1 MSTPSVAVILVAAG
15 SGLRLG
21 RPEPKAFVPLGDG
34 TLLSHAVSAV
44 LGMREPA
51 QLVVVVP
58 ADRVE
63 ATRSALQRSTD
74 ASTETDAAPAP
85 VVVAGGELRQDS
97 VAAGLAAVAPEVGV
111 VLVHDAARALTP
123 SLLFDEVAAAVHARG
138 HGVVPGLPVIDTVKR
153 VADGRVV
160 ETVDRAEL
168 AAVQTPQGFPRGAL
182 ERAYRLAG
190 GEFTD
195 DAALAAAAGVVV
207 DVVPGDVRAFKIT
220 VPADL
225 RRAEQLVAEADARA
239 EASLERH
246 GSEGAAQSEAGPE
259 SEPSILPPEPIA
271 EPRLVAPRVGTGVDV
286 HAFADDE
293 TPLWLAG
300 LEWPGERGLA
310 GHSDGDAASHAICD
324 ALLAAAGL
332 GDVGRIF
339 GTADPALGGAHGEV
353 FLRETV
359 RLVREAGF
367 EVGNVSVQIVG
378 NRPKLAPR
386 REEAEALL
394 GRFVGAPVSVS
405 ATTSDG
411 LGFTGRGEG
420 IAAIATAVLL
430 PV

>member
-1 MSTPSVAVILVAAG
+1 VSTPSVAVIVVAAG
-15 SGLRLG
+15 SGTRLG

-34 TLLSHAVSAV
+34 TLLSHAVDRV
-44 LGMREPA
+44 RGMREPV

-58 ADRVE
+58 AERAE
-63 ATRSALQRSTD
+63 ATRSELEAR
-74 ASTETDAAPAP
+74 ADAAHPV

-97 VAAGLAAVAPEVGV
+97 VAAGLAAIAPEVGV

-123 SLLFDEVAAAVHARG
+123 SLLFDEVAAAVRTRG
-138 HGVVPGLPVIDTVKR
+138 HGIVPGLPVVDTVKR

-195 DAALAAAAGVVV
+195 DAALAAAAGVSVE
-207 DVVPGDVRAFKIT
+207 VVPGDVRAFKIT

-225 RRAEQLVAEADARA
+225 RRAEQLVRAGDADDAASADRHEARQAEP
-239 EASLERH
+239 
-246 GSEGAAQSEAGPE
+246 G
-259 SEPSILPPEPIA
+259 PSILPPEPIT
-271 EPRLVAPRVGTGVDV
+271 EPRLVTPRVGTGVDV
-286 HAFADDE
+286 HAFADDD

-339 GTADPALGGAHGEV
+339 GTADPELDGAHGEV

-359 RLVREAGF
+359 RRVREAGF
-367 EVGNVSVQIVG
+367 VVGNVSVQLVG

-394 GRFVGAPVSVS
+394 SRFVGAPVSVS

-420 IAAIATAVLL
+420 IAAIATALLL
-430 PV
+430 PA

>member
-1 MSTPSVAVILVAAG
+1 MSTPSVAVIVVAAG
-15 SGLRLG
+15 SGTRLG

-34 TLLSHAVSAV
+34 TLLSHAVRGV
-44 LGMREPA
+44 LGMREPV

-58 ADRVE
+58 AERVDQ
-63 ATRSALQRSTD
+63 TRAELLASAD
-74 ASTETDAAPAP
+74 ASAAL

-97 VAAGLAAVAPEVGV
+97 VAAGLAQLAPEIGV

-123 SLLFDEVAAAVHARG
+123 SLLFDEVAAAVRTRG
-138 HGVVPGLPVIDTVKR
+138 HGVVPGLPVVDTVKR
-153 VADGRVV
+153 VADGSVV

-168 AAVQTPQGFPRGAL
+168 AAVQTPQGFPRGAI

-195 DAALAAAAGVVV
+195 DAALAAAAGVQV

-220 VPADL
+220 VPTDL
-225 RRAEQLVAEADARA
+225 RRAEQLVAETAGDAA
-239 EASLERH
+239 SGDEASAVPAPDAVE
-246 GSEGAAQSEAGPE
+246 P
-259 SEPSILPPEPIA
+259 EPSILPPEPVV
-271 EPRLVAPRVGTGVDV
+271 EPRVLVPRVGTGVDV
-286 HAFADDE
+286 HAFADDD

-339 GTADPALGGAHGEV
+339 GTADPELGGAHGEV

-359 RLVREAGF
+359 RRVREAGF
-367 EVGNVSVQIVG
+367 VVGNVSVQLVG

-394 GRFVGAPVSVS
+394 SRFVGAPVSVS

-420 IAAIATAVLL
+420 IAAIATALLL
-430 PV
+430 PA